1 MSFVDHPYR
10 IAIMGSDLRD
20 ALETVT
26 KQVDRTRRATAELTV
41 EVALDTITFGV
52 PGAEVSKPAMAS
64 EPFAFRTP
72 LAKLGMIGMT
82 EFPAR
87 KLLLFGFAQGSC
99 YSEGVVTKN
108 PPVRLV
114 KVKSPRAKSRPGE
127 GNLIPGHVETVVR
140 ALDDPANEP
149 LGLVWL
155 RTKDRPAPNPRM
167 AARAAQAKE
176 AHEIA
181 AHGMQTLG
189 LTPDDLERL
198 LDQRFGVYLK

>member
-1 MSFVDHPYR
+1 MSFADHPYR

-20 ALETVT
+20 ALEAVT
-26 KQVDRTRRATAELTV
+26 KQVDRARRATAELTV
-41 EVALDTITFGV
+41 EAALDTITFGV

-64 EPFAFRTP
+64 ELFAFTIP
-72 LAKLGMIGMT
+72 LAKLGMIGMA

-99 YSEGVVTKN
+99 FSEGMVMKS
-108 PPVRLV
+108 PPVRFV
-114 KVKSPRAKSRPGE
+114 KVKTPRAKSRPRE
-127 GNLIPGHVETVVR
+127 GNLIPGHFETVVR
-140 ALDDPANEP
+140 PLDDPVNEP

-155 RTKDRPAPNPRM
+155 RTKDRPAPNPHM

-181 AHGMQTLG
+181 AHGMQILG

-198 LDQRFGVYLK
+198 LDQRFGAYLK